1 MTSTAS
7 LSSSQG
13 AGDLDERI
21 LAQAALDAAEDN
33 LQSLCASHAGTF
45 VQVERRGKALQ
56 QGLADLLQHL
66 ESVQEC
72 TVQAQ
77 TLLAQDEDDG
87 DRPTLAQLAENHRV
101 RRRTLLQHSVRS
113 RCVGHGESFIGSFS
127 YKPFINTSFLPAV
140 AFGTLGTPF
149 LDGRLCPL

>member
-72 TVQAQ
+72 TIQAQ

-113 RCVGHGESFIGSFS
+113 RFVLVMVNRSSVL
-127 YKPFINTSFLPAV
+127 FLLTNCQYLIPV
-140 AFGTLGTPF
+140 CSRFWNSWNSLP
-149 LDGRLCPL
+149 